1 MSTTA
6 SPLRARAAAGGA
18 HRAAPR
24 GIAAA
29 LLALA
34 GSAEAVSPI
43 MIWPVD
49 PVIVGE
55 PQAVALWIENQGDQ
69 PIAMQVRVFGWE
81 QPQGADALAP
91 QQQVIASPP
100 ISSIPPRQRQMVRL
114 IATRPAPPLSEQAF
128 RVVVDELPG
137 TAPPLPATLPPPD
150 GTAPVPAAPPAGA
163 AVNLQMRY
171 SVPLFVYGPDA
182 RPDKPLP
189 STSAG
194 ARRTPA
200 PSQVLEPKLD
210 YRVVRTPAGRTAL
223 AIRNRGTAH
232 GRITLVDWVAA
243 GRPPVTVNAGLL
255 GYVLPGQRMQWPLEK
270 EPPPGHGLQAT
281 VNGRTLALPHGA
293 D

>member
-1 MSTTA
+1 MNALA
-6 SPLRARAAAGGA
+6 SPLPRRTAAGA
-18 HRAAPR
+18 RR

-29 LLALA
+29 LLVLA
-34 GSAEAVSPI
+34 GGGAGAVTPI

-81 QPQGADALAP
+81 QPLGEDALAP

-114 IATRPAPPLSEQAF
+114 IATRPAPPLAEQAF

-137 TAPPLPATLPPPD
+137 TAPPLPAAAPPAD
-150 GTAPVPAAPPAGA
+150 GAAPAQAPPAAAPAGA

-171 SVPLFVYGPDA
+171 SVPLFLYGPDA

-210 YRVVRTPAGRTAL
+210 YRVVRTPAGRPAL

-232 GRITLVDWVAA
+232 GRITLVDWVAE

-270 EPPPGHGLQAT
+270 EPPPGHVLQAT

>member
-1 MSTTA
+1 MSA
-6 SPLRARAAAGGA
+6 PAHPLPGRAASAL
-18 HRAAPR
+18 RR
-24 GIAAA
+24 GAAA
-29 LLALA
+29 LLLGLA
-34 GSAEAVSPI
+34 GGRSGAVSPI

-81 QPQGADALAP
+81 QPQGEDVLAA

-100 ISSIPPRQRQMVRL
+100 ISSIPPRRRQMVRL
-114 IATRPAPPLSEQAF
+114 IATRPAPPGAEQAF

-137 TAPPLPATLPPPD
+137 TASPPLPAS
-150 GTAPVPAAPPAGA
+150 APAADGAVAAQTAAAAPAGA

-171 SVPLFVYGPDA
+171 SVPLFLYGPDA

-189 STSAG
+189 STGAG
-194 ARRTPA
+194 ARRTAA

-210 YRVVRTPAGRTAL
+210 YRVVRTAAGRPAL

-232 GRITLVDWVAA
+232 GRITLVDWVAD
-243 GRPPVTVNAGLL
+243 GRPPVAVNAGLL
-255 GYVLPGQRMQWPLEK
+255 GYVLSGQRMQWPLEK

>member
-1 MSTTA
+1 MHPVA
-6 SPLRARAAAGGA
+6 PLLLHRTAAGA
-18 HRAAPR
+18 CR

-34 GSAEAVSPI
+34 GGPAAAVSPI

-81 QPQGADALAP
+81 QPQGEDVLAA

-114 IATRPAPPLSEQAF
+114 IATRPAPPGAEQAF

-137 TAPPLPATLPPPD
+137 TASPLPAPALATD
-150 GTAPVPAAPPAGA
+150 GAVAAQAPAAAPAGA

-171 SVPLFVYGPDA
+171 SVPLFLYGPDA

-189 STSAG
+189 STGAG

-210 YRVVRTPAGRTAL
+210 YRVVRTPAGRPAL

-232 GRITLVDWVAA
+232 GRITLVDWVAE
-243 GRPPVTVNAGLL
+243 GRPPVAVNAGLL

-281 VNGRTLALPHGA
+281 VNGHTLALPHGA

>member
-1 MSTTA
+1 MSA
-6 SPLRARAAAGGA
+6 PAFPLPRHAGAARAAAA
-18 HRAAPR
+18 V
-24 GIAAA
+24 
-29 LLALA
+29 LALA
-34 GSAEAVSPI
+34 GGGAGAVSPI
-43 MIWPVD
+43 TIWPVD

-55 PQAVALWIENQGDQ
+55 PQAVALWIENQGEQ

-137 TAPPLPATLPPPD
+137 TAPPLPPPSAD
-150 GTAPVPAAPPAGA
+150 GAVAAPAPAPAPAGA

-189 STSAG
+189 GTSAG

-210 YRVVRTPAGRTAL
+210 YRVVRTAGGRPAL

-232 GRITLVDWVAA
+232 GRITLVDWVAE

-270 EPPPGHGLQAT
+270 EPPPGHGLRAT

>member
-1 MSTTA
+1 MNALACPRPRRT
-6 SPLRARAAAGGA
+6 AAGA
-18 HRAAPR
+18 RR
-24 GIAAA
+24 CIAAA
-29 LLALA
+29 VLALA
-34 GSAEAVSPI
+34 GGGAGAVSPI

-81 QPQGADALAP
+81 QPLGEDALAP

-114 IATRPAPPLSEQAF
+114 IATRPAPPLTEQAF

-137 TAPPLPATLPPPD
+137 TAPPLPAAAPPAD
-150 GTAPVPAAPPAGA
+150 GAAPAPALPAAPPAGA

-171 SVPLFVYGPDA
+171 SVPLFLYGPDA

-210 YRVVRTPAGRTAL
+210 YRVVRTPAGRPAL

-232 GRITLVDWVAA
+232 GRITLVDWVAD
-243 GRPPVTVNAGLL
+243 GRPPVAVNAGLL
-255 GYVLPGQRMQWPLEK
+255 GYVLSGQRMQWPLEK
-270 EPPPGHGLQAT
+270 EPPPGHVLRAT